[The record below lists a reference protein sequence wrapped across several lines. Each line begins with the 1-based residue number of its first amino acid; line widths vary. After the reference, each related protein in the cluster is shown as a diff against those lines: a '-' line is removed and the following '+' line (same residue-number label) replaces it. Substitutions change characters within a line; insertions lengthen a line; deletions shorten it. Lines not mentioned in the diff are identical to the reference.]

1 MDFDFHCKPFHFKD
15 ASQPVK
21 VAIKVDPSK
30 QWIVIVQDGEEGV
43 R

>member
-1 MDFDFHCKPFHFKD
+1 MDFDFHCKRFQFKD
-15 ASQPVK
+15 ESEPVK
-21 VAIKVDPSK
+21 VTIKDNPSR